1 VGLTSRILQVQRAAD
16 LCLTLAEDLV
26 SLRSPDPVHLWL
38 PQLIS
43 RRMSNLHRTD
53 RANAHCAAQETASNS
68 LDKTMSA
75 GEMQK
80 GISLLKEGDS
90 TPVSAAD
97 FAIQGLVSEALQKS
111 FPHDRFMGEAAAR
124 SAPSYVQ
131 RPLGL
136 GDGAGAAAHGGAA
149 SG

>member
-1 VGLTSRILQVQRAAD
+1 
-16 LCLTLAEDLV
+16 
-26 SLRSPDPVHLWL
+26 
-38 PQLIS
+38 
-43 RRMSNLHRTD
+43 MSNLHRTD

>member
-1 VGLTSRILQVQRAAD
+1 
-16 LCLTLAEDLV
+16 
-26 SLRSPDPVHLWL
+26 
-38 PQLIS
+38 
-43 RRMSNLHRTD
+43 MSNLHRTD

-124 SAPSYVQ
+124 SPPSCRSRCCVLRCRHRTAGGRLTAPPPSPRTKWTRRVPHPVLIGHTPYKSVPGTGCQ
-131 RPLGL
+131 RGL
-136 GDGAGAAAHGGAA
+136 EPRL
-149 SG
+149 